1 MQLLMIIFSP
11 SDLRSYKT
19 KPALKKRESRIA
31 VEPIPE
37 RGWHRVEPV
46 RGLVRWRDL
55 EAFQ

>member
-1 MQLLMIIFSP
+1 MIIFSP

-19 KPALKKRESRIA
+19 KPAVKKRESRMA